1 LLKQVF
7 RQPLP
12 KLNAASGILSFPVNQ
27 RAATHPDPHR
37 ILEALEELLWQ
48 WKGQLAREWFPY
60 LFGLKGDLLIASGD
74 MENERIFKT
83 QTNALASVLT
93 KQRSPALSAD
103 GSGS

>member
-1 LLKQVF
+1 MF

-12 KLNAASGILSFPVNQ
+12 TLNAASGILSFPANREQ
-27 RAATHPDPHR
+27 LLSLTRKGL
-37 ILEALEELLWQ
+37 LEALEELLWQ
-48 WKGQLAREWFPY
+48 WKGQLAREWYPY
-60 LFGLKGDLLIASGD
+60 LFGLKGDLLIAGGD
-74 MENERIFKT
+74 MENERISKT